1 MMKKTVLALVC
12 IIVTAS
18 AVYYSRISTSDKP
31 MIQAA
36 SQLDTKVD
44 TDSSRDTFEY
54 FLSGLGEINLNT
66 LKDNFESYNEEQASA
81 YQLDED
87 LFQRFI
93 NYRAALEHIDS
104 NAVDKLDIDALQRLI
119 DQIKS
124 IQLQFFTPQEQQLL
138 FAEEN
143 QLRELALKQLEI
155 QQHTQ
160 NAEETAIIWEQEIDQ
175 LSPDLQ
181 LSYRNANLLGQLQRT
196 KEMTD
201 QERYLANQELVGT
214 EAANRL
220 EKLAIDRAEFEE
232 TVNSYLQQRDEILA
246 NSLLTTEEQQ
256 SEVDNL
262 RNKVFTEKQ
271 VRRVKALESIADQ
284 QRLSINR
291 PI

>member
-1 MMKKTVLALVC
+1 MMKKTVLAFIC

-18 AVYYSRISTSDKP
+18 AVYYSRISTSDEP

-66 LKDNFESYNEEQASA
+66 LKDNFENYNEEQASA

-93 NYRAALEHIDS
+93 NYRAALEQIDS
-104 NAVDKLDIDALQRLI
+104 NAVDKLDIDALQQLI

-143 QLRELALKQLEI
+143 QLREFALKQLEI

-160 NAEETAIIWEQEIDQ
+160 NAEEAAIIWEQEVDQ

-181 LSYRNANLLGQLQRT
+181 LSYRNANLLGQLKRT

-220 EKLAIDRAEFEE
+220 EKLAIDRAKFEK
-232 TVNSYLQQRDEILA
+232 TMNSFLQQRDEILA

-256 SEVDNL
+256 SEVDTL
-262 RNKVFTEKQ
+262 RNKIFTEKQ
-271 VRRVKALESIADQ
+271 VRRVQALESIADQ
-284 QRLSINR
+284 QKLPN
-291 PI
+291 

>member
-1 MMKKTVLALVC
+1 MMKKTVLAFVC

-18 AVYYSRISTSDKP
+18 AVYYSRIPTSDEP
-31 MIQAA
+31 MIQVA

-44 TDSSRDTFEY
+44 KDSSRDTFEY
-54 FLSGLGEINLNT
+54 FLSGLGEANLDT
-66 LKDNFESYNEEQASA
+66 LKHNFENYNEEQASA
-81 YQLDED
+81 YKLDED

-93 NYRAALEHIDS
+93 NYRATLEHIDS
-104 NAVDKLDIDALQRLI
+104 NTVDKLDIGTLQQLI

-143 QLRELALKQLEI
+143 QLREFALKQIEI
-155 QQHTQ
+155 HLHTQ
-160 NAEETAIIWEQEIDQ
+160 SAEEATIIWEQEIDH
-175 LSPDLQ
+175 LSPNLQ
-181 LSYRNANLLGQLQRT
+181 LSYHNASLLGQLQKT

-246 NSLLTTEEQQ
+246 NSLLTIEEQQ
-256 SEVDNL
+256 SEVALL
-262 RNKVFTEKQ
+262 RNKMFNEKQ
-271 VRRVKALESIADQ
+271 VRRVQALESISDEQ
-284 QRLSINR
+284 KLSNNKSI
-291 PI
+291 